1 MAKSAVVG
9 LVGSLALLLATTH
22 AASIRASEGIRLWD
36 KNTAQM
42 KLFANHRAAM
52 AAGIKV
58 THHPSLE
65 ECHRNCERAKGCGD
79 HGVCQCGCCGGG
91 ALAGSDGCFCYKCG
105 PLGAPIHEFSMHP
118 GNAMEEPLT
127 CPGPKLMC
135 GESVFS
141 QADKDAK
148 ALKQQAL
155 MRKIAEA
162 KEKERLAE
170 ETSKKAEKDE
180 QAGKERERLLA
191 ERMKKMSAYAAG
203 GEERSKQKIQQQ
215 EKVLA
220 DDDLKLK
227 ACETK
232 NKAKEVIV
240 ESQRV
245 EIQKKQDEI
254 TQLEA
259 ELKSLKDRFA
269 KEVGTNEALKTRVN
283 AAEGKSAN
291 LENEVEKAKNV
302 KN

>member
-1 MAKSAVVG
+1 MKPG
-9 LVGSLALLLATTH
+9 GEGQRKKW
-22 AASIRASEGIRLWD
+22 AAWCEPI
-36 KNTAQM
+36 
-42 KLFANHRAAM
+42 
-52 AAGIKV
+52 AG
-58 THHPSLE
+58 
-65 ECHRNCERAKGCGD
+65 
-79 HGVCQCGCCGGG
+79 
-91 ALAGSDGCFCYKCG
+91 
-105 PLGAPIHEFSMHP
+105 
-118 GNAMEEPLT
+118 
-127 CPGPKLMC
+127 
-135 GESVFS
+135 
-141 QADKDAK
+141 KD
-148 ALKQQAL
+148 
-155 MRKIAEA
+155 
-162 KEKERLAE
+162 KEKPSWCEP
-170 ETSKKAEKDE
+170 
-180 QAGKERERLLA
+180 
-191 ERMKKMSAYAAG
+191 G

-215 EKVLA
+215 EKVMA

-291 LENEVEKAKNV
+291 LENEIEKAKNL